1 MGHSHTGRSEQTV
14 LRVRG
19 GLALTLAIV
28 VGALSVAVG
37 IAMALLWPNAADI
50 PHQSGPF
57 DNDGVSLVSAE
68 VTHVAPFGCEQGQ
81 QGDPGDPGADPG
93 RQDAYSGTPGDCARV
108 LATVDDG
115 SEAEFTMDAT
125 RFAATDIAVGDDV
138 RLIRIAQGGGA
149 DNYEFSEFQRGP
161 QLLVIGL
168 AFALLVALIGRLRG
182 VLAILGVGV
191 AVAVLALFVL
201 PAILAGTPPL
211 LAAIVGSTAIM
222 IVVLYLAHGP
232 SVRTTAAL
240 FGSIFGILATAG
252 IGALTTSWSR
262 LTGVGTEDDWML
274 FSSAPSLDMSAVVT
288 ATMVIAG
295 LGVLNDITITQVSA
309 VWEMRALTPEASPRR
324 IFASAMRIGR
334 DHVASS
340 IYTLVFAYAG
350 SVLAMLLLLY
360 TYPQNPID
368 LLTTEQISQ
377 EVVRTLVGAAG
388 LVLAMPVTTAIAIAF
403 VRGAYRPAHAA

>member
-1 MGHSHTGRSEQTV
+1 MGHSHTGQSEQAV

-19 GLALTLAIV
+19 GLSLTLAIL
-28 VGALSVAVG
+28 VGALTVAVG
-37 IAMALLWPNAADI
+37 VAMVILWPHAEDV
-50 PHQSGPF
+50 PHQSGPY

-68 VTHVAPFGCEQGQ
+68 VTHVTAFDCAEDQ
-81 QGDPGDPGADPG
+81 QGDSGGSGEPGG
-93 RQDAYSGTPGDCARV
+93 QDAYSGTPGDCARV

-115 SEAEFTMDAT
+115 SEAEFMLDAT
-125 RFAATDIAVGDDV
+125 RFAATDMAVGDKV
-138 RLIRIAQGGGA
+138 RLIQIAQGGSA
-149 DNYEFSEFQRGP
+149 ENYEFSEFQRGP
-161 QLLVIGL
+161 QLLVIGM
-168 AFALLVALIGRLRG
+168 AFAVLVALIGRLRG
-182 VLAILGVGV
+182 ALALLGVGV
-191 AVAVLALFVL
+191 AIAILALFVL

-211 LAAIVGSTAIM
+211 LAAIIGSTAIM
-222 IVVLYLAHGP
+222 IVVLYLAHGL

-240 FGSIFGILATAG
+240 LGSIFGILATAALG
-252 IGALTTSWSR
+252 VLTTSWSR

-309 VWEMRALTPEASPRR
+309 VWEMRALTPEAPPGR

-360 TYPQNPID
+360 TYPQNPLD

-403 VRGAYRPAHAA
+403 VRGAYSPQHAG